1 MTNMP
6 DPALGTEQ
14 GQVRVLPSVLAPE
27 TTPQRRIFPAGHL
40 ARLEHC
46 WAKGENARE
55 VGFERVS
62 PYYENVEADLYWFA
76 GFDGV
81 SFDAALRLYT
91 AADLPHR
98 DTNQ

>member
-1 MTNMP
+1 MP

-14 GQVRVLPSVLAPE
+14 GQVGVPSAAVPVPE
-27 TTPQRRIFPAGHL
+27 AVPQRHIFPAGYF

-46 WAKGENARE
+46 WVKGLNSRE
-55 VGFERVS
+55 VGFARVS

-81 SFDAALRLYT
+81 SFEAALRLYT
-91 AADLPHR
+91 AADVPHR
-98 DTNQ
+98 DTHQ